1 MQTIQ
6 IALDEPLIK
15 AADRAARQAHV
26 DRSALVREALRSYLK
41 RFQIRDLE
49 RRDREC
55 YDRKPDAAD
64 GLDVWEQAASW
75 PDE

>member
-6 IALDEPLIK
+6 IALDEPLLK
-15 AADRAARQAHV
+15 AADHAARQARV
-26 DRSALVREALRSYLK
+26 DRSAFVREALRLYLK
-41 RFQIRDLE
+41 RFQIRDFE
-49 RRDREC
+49 RRDREG
-55 YDRKPDAAD
+55 YDRTPDAAD

>member
-6 IALDEPLIK
+6 IALDEPLLK
-15 AADRAARQAHV
+15 AAECAAHQARV
-26 DRSALVREALRSYLK
+26 DRSAFVREALRAYLK

-49 RRDREC
+49 RRDREG